1 MLGNKTM
8 LFTEGARTL
17 AVGCDAVGLQA
28 VRPPLLPLALQG
40 GRRCHAAR
48 RDPRAVSG
56 ESARGNPRHS
66 TAAYRHLS
74 LGAPSPCSASFAT
87 KLLPS
92 VSVLGGV
99 CLVEQWSG
107 HPPLYSVPRR
117 EIGFLCTCWIER

>member
-28 VRPPLLPLALQG
+28 ARPPLLPSALQG
-40 GRRCHAAR
+40 GRRRHAAR
-48 RDPRAVSG
+48 RDSRADPG
-56 ESARGNPRHS
+56 EGAGDPHHS

-74 LGAPSPCSASFAT
+74 LGAPSPCNASFAT

-99 CLVEQWSG
+99 CLVGQWSG
-107 HPPLYSVPRR
+107 HPPY
-117 EIGFLCTCWIER
+117 ILCLGGR